1 MTGVEIGLVSIAAIL
16 LLIYLGMHVAVALCL
31 VSLAGVWAVKGSVT
45 LATKLLAIAAYDTV
59 AGYVFGV
66 VPLFVLMGL
75 LVSVSDLGKD
85 AYVAANLFVRR
96 IRGGLG
102 IATVAANAV
111 FAAVTGI
118 SVASAAV
125 FTKLAVPEM
134 ISLGYRPRFAV
145 GVVAGSSVLGM
156 LIPPSLLLIVYG
168 ILAEQSIGDLFIAGI
183 VPGLL
188 LSFAFGVAILGMAV
202 FLPGM
207 VMAGGGRA
215 GAQDG
220 QGTRAG
226 DGARAGEGDG
236 AEGGEGGG
244 ARARL
249 AASLRLWPL
258 AGLVFA
264 VIGGIY
270 LGWFTP
276 TESGAV
282 GALGA
287 LVLALARRKL
297 TWARARQV
305 LIETGHVTVSI
316 LMLII
321 AANVYTRLLALSG
334 VPSFIDD
341 FVTGLELGFFALLL
355 CYAVAIVIMGTILD
369 GISIMLIMI
378 PIFLPLLDGYD
389 VDLVWFGI
397 VTVIAVEI
405 GLLTPPL
412 GLSAY
417 VIKSTLDDDGISL
430 ADIFIGAAPF
440 AAVMFAVLLAIISF
454 PWLATGYG

>member
-1 MTGVEIGLVSIAAIL
+1 MSGVEIGLISIGAIL
-16 LLIYLGMHVAVALCL
+16 LLIYLGMHVAVTLCV
-31 VSLAGVWAVKGSVT
+31 VSLIGVWAVKGNVT

-85 AYVAANLFVRR
+85 AYVVANMLMRR

-156 LIPPSLLLIVYG
+156 LIPPSLLLIIYAL
-168 ILAEQSIGDLFIAGI
+168 LAEQSIGDLFIAGI
-183 VPGLL
+183 VPGIL
-188 LSFAFGVAILGMAV
+188 LSFAFAITILGMAT
-202 FLPGM
+202 FLPRT
-207 VMAGGGRA
+207 VMREE
-215 GAQDG
+215 
-220 QGTRAG
+220 AG
-226 DGARAGEGDG
+226 DAASGEP
-236 AEGGEGGG
+236 EES
-244 ARARL
+244 L
-249 AASLRLWPL
+249 AAAILRLWPL
-258 AGLVFA
+258 PVLVFA

-287 LVLALARRKL
+287 LVLAFARRKL
-297 TWARARQV
+297 TWANVWQV
-305 LIETGHVTVSI
+305 LVETGHVTVSI

-321 AANVYTRLLALSG
+321 AANIYTRLLALSG
-334 VPSFIDD
+334 VPVFIND
-341 FVTGLELGFFALLL
+341 FVNGLDLGFFTLLIF
-355 CYAVAIVIMGTILD
+355 YAVIIVIMGTILD

-378 PIFLPLLDGYD
+378 PIFLPLLEGYS

-417 VIKSTLDDDGISL
+417 VIKSTLDTDEISL

-440 AAVMFAVLLAIISF
+440 AVVMFVVLMLIIFF
-454 PWLATGYG
+454 PWLVTGYG